1 MKFSPLYATCP
12 HCFGRFSML
21 RSVFRCSADTCI
33 ARKDLTLIG
42 AGGTENY
49 SKGDKLNKKRDPLLE
64 DIWGDANPYNHTFSA
79 FGLTPPVPFFGS
91 VKKRVLCPASR
102 QPTTDRLC
110 PICHKSLYS
119 QFGESVERRLTLIG
133 AKDAGKSNYIGVLV
147 NELEAKLGSR
157 FGFGVQRMNQYTSTK
172 YDDEYFE
179 PIYRRR
185 ERVAGTDRVRSKS
198 ESIAPMVFGLKSIS
212 QRGFST
218 LSLFD
223 PPGEGVIQER
233 DVERFHQFVFKSHG
247 LVLLVDGEN
256 LAKDDKSGG
265 SFKEATTVLEVA
277 GRQLEADRSWTNQL
291 RPYLAV
297 AVSKADLLSGLQD
310 MPAQTFTRPSYDQ
323 GYDWSDYRIVS
334 SGVEALIRRRGGSN
348 FCNVAQAVF
357 GEDRVGFFAVSA
369 FGSAPDERTGKI
381 TTLEPLRVVDP
392 FLWLMS
398 KTGVLSTIGGPS

>member
-33 ARKDLTLIG
+33 ARKDLSLTG
-42 AGGTENY
+42 AGGTETY
-49 SKGDKLNKKRDPLLE
+49 AKGDKLSKKPDPLLE
-64 DIWGDANPYNHTFSA
+64 HMWGDANPYNHTFSA
-79 FGLTPPVPFFGS
+79 LGLTPPIPFFGS
-91 VKKRVLCPASR
+91 VKKRALCPASR
-102 QPTTDRLC
+102 QRTTDRLC

-157 FGFGVQRMNQYTSTK
+157 FGFGVQRMNEYTSAK
-172 YDDEYFE
+172 YDSEYFDS
-179 PIYRRR
+179 IYRRK

-265 SFKEATTVLEVA
+265 SFKEAIKVLEVA
-277 GRQLEADRSWTNQL
+277 SSQLEADRSWTNRL
-291 RPYLAV
+291 RPFLAI

-310 MPAQTFTRPSYDQ
+310 MPAQAFTSPSYDQ
-323 GYDWSDYRIVS
+323 GYDWDDFRIVS
-334 SGVEALIRRRGGSN
+334 SGVEALIRRRGGSS
-348 FCNVAQAVF
+348 FCNLAQAVF

-381 TTLEPLRVVDP
+381 TTLKPLRVVDP